1 METPGIYRKK
11 VIDFLDR
18 MPVGSVYI
26 IDHICKTEN
35 KEMFI
40 EIVKEYIIS
49 TRRAYSN
56 GIEFTSDYSRIR
68 KMDVLRITGIVLNF
82 FYELNKT
89 IIMEQKFDFKGNL
102 VRMKTDQEEQYWFA
116 GIDVCNILGYAD
128 SYQKIKTLDED
139 EYRLARITD
148 GQGK

>member
-1 METPGIYRKK
+1 MEIPRIYRKK

-56 GIEFTSDYSRIR
+56 GIEFTNDYSRIR
-68 KMDVLRITGIVLNF
+68 KMNVSGLPKLYWTF
-82 FYELNKT
+82 FNK
-89 IIMEQKFDFKGNL
+89 QSL
-102 VRMKTDQEEQYWFA
+102 
-116 GIDVCNILGYAD
+116 
-128 SYQKIKTLDED
+128 
-139 EYRLARITD
+139 
-148 GQGK
+148 

>member
-68 KMDVLRITGIVLNF
+68 KMDVSGLPDL
-82 FYELNKT
+82 Y
-89 IIMEQKFDFKGNL
+89 
-102 VRMKTDQEEQYWFA
+102 
-116 GIDVCNILGYAD
+116 
-128 SYQKIKTLDED
+128 
-139 EYRLARITD
+139 
-148 GQGK
+148 

>member
-56 GIEFTSDYSRIR
+56 GIEFTIDYSRIR
-68 KMDVLRITGIVLNF
+68 KMDISGLPKL
-82 FYELNKT
+82 Y
-89 IIMEQKFDFKGNL
+89 
-102 VRMKTDQEEQYWFA
+102 
-116 GIDVCNILGYAD
+116 
-128 SYQKIKTLDED
+128 
-139 EYRLARITD
+139 
-148 GQGK
+148 

>member
-1 METPGIYRKK
+1 MEIPRIYRKK

-26 IDHICKTEN
+26 IDHICKAEN

-49 TRRAYSN
+49 TRRLFPDPQD
-56 GIEFTSDYSRIR
+56 GC
-68 KMDVLRITGIVLNF
+68 LRITGIVLNF
-82 FYELNKT
+82 FYKLNKT

>member
-26 IDHICKTEN
+26 IDHICKAEN
-35 KEMFI
+35 
-40 EIVKEYIIS
+40 IVKEYITS

-68 KMDVLRITGIVLNF
+68 KMDVSGLP
-82 FYELNKT
+82 EL
-89 IIMEQKFDFKGNL
+89 
-102 VRMKTDQEEQYWFA
+102 Y
-116 GIDVCNILGYAD
+116 
-128 SYQKIKTLDED
+128 
-139 EYRLARITD
+139 
-148 GQGK
+148 

>member
-49 TRRAYSN
+49 TRRAVTGSN
-56 GIEFTSDYSRIR
+56 SPATIPGSARWMSPDYRNC
-68 KMDVLRITGIVLNF
+68 T
-82 FYELNKT
+82 EL
-89 IIMEQKFDFKGNL
+89 FL
-102 VRMKTDQEEQYWFA
+102 
-116 GIDVCNILGYAD
+116 
-128 SYQKIKTLDED
+128 
-139 EYRLARITD
+139 
-148 GQGK
+148 